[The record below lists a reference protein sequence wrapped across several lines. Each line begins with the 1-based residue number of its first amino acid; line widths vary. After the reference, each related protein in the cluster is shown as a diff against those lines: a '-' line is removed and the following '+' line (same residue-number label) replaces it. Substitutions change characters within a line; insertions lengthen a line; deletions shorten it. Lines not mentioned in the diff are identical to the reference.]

1 MEAAL
6 NADSAGDDGL
16 AGPVSP
22 KRCSDFYDDDD
33 DDDDAAGGAGGGGG
47 GGGSSGGSGG
57 PSGGGGEDDDRAP
70 AYPSLGCAEAGQLVA
85 RRLAANQEAAGGA
98 LVAVGSKRA
107 RDDAPSGASSGNLLD
122 LLDDD

>member
-33 DDDDAAGGAGGGGG
+33 DDDAAGGAGGGGSS
-47 GGGSSGGSGG
+47 GGSSGGSGG